1 MKWEASEAYQVSS
14 LMKTFNPLFCKTLRE
29 TLFQEYLGFI
39 QMIGDAIANKKIR
52 DESVEKSLEVTK
64 FVDLLE
70 NLSNWIDEIKPVEQR
85 QRFGNKA
92 FKEWHSKLMDVSK
105 ILVLFL
111 ETLIYKQVSLL
122 QESEKL
128 LGNLVTEK
136 EAIKEI
142 QVYLHDSF
150 GNSTRIDYGTGHEM
164 AFVMF
169 LACLFH
175 VGFFNIKKDLP
186 AVGLIVFDK
195 YMKVVRKLQM
205 TYRME
210 PAGSQGVRIL
220 PLF

>member
-1 MKWEASEAYQVSS
+1 
-14 LMKTFNPLFCKTLRE
+14 
-29 TLFQEYLGFI
+29 
-39 QMIGDAIANKKIR
+39 MIGDAIANKKIR

-70 NLSNWIDEIKPVEQR
+70 ILSNWIDEIKPVEQQ

-92 FKEWHSKLMDVSK
+92 FKEWHSKLMDVSNS
-105 ILVLFL
+105 LVLFL

-175 VGFFNIKKDLP
+175 VGFFNVKKDLP

>member
-1 MKWEASEAYQVSS
+1 MGTQLFKLSKQKQQNKSIFLRFSHLCLKMETGDGVKTSYTTPTKQIKSVDDVMKWEASEAY
-14 LMKTFNPLFCKTLRE
+14 
-29 TLFQEYLGFI
+29 QEYLGFI

-70 NLSNWIDEIKPVEQR
+70 ILSNWIDEIKPVEQR

-92 FKEWHSKLMDVSK
+92 FKEWHSKLMD
-105 ILVLFL
+105 
-111 ETLIYKQVSLL
+111 
-122 QESEKL
+122 ESEKL

-169 LACLFH
+169 LTCLFH
-175 VGFFNIKKDLP
+175 IKVFDMDTDLL
-186 AVGLIVFDK
+186 AVGLVIFDK
-195 YMKVVRKLQM
+195 
-205 TYRME
+205 
-210 PAGSQGVRIL
+210 
-220 PLF
+220 